1 LVWYDACGTMRE
13 CDLKALCVFF
23 ILQLFARSV
32 SLVAVTFSY
41 RGIAG
46 HSVQSITERIREEL
60 AVHHS
65 RLVLL
70 RLAPYKNSMFTA
82 VFLVMDATVSPLAER
97 KLVDLLNTTIASA
110 SKAPKT
116 VKSTNTSTAK
126 QSGLKRQKTVESSEM
141 SDSAETIESRTLEVA
156 SGPRIVSPEFLPGDV
171 VLCNMSN
178 KAGWEEFKRCH
189 LEGVVMAQ
197 ISKHRFR

>member
-1 LVWYDACGTMRE
+1 
-13 CDLKALCVFF
+13 
-23 ILQLFARSV
+23 
-32 SLVAVTFSY
+32 
-41 RGIAG
+41 
-46 HSVQSITERIREEL
+46 
-60 AVHHS
+60 
-65 RLVLL
+65 
-70 RLAPYKNSMFTA
+70 MFTA

-110 SKAPKT
+110 PKT
-116 VKSTNTSTAK
+116 IKSTNTSTAK
-126 QSGLKRQKTVESSEM
+126 KSGLKRQKTVESSEM